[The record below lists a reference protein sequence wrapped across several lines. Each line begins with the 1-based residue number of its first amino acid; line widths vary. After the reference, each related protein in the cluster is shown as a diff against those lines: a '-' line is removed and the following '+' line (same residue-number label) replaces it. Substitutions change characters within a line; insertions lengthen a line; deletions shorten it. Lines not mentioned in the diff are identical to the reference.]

1 MVMIEEEMETEK
13 KIEDNMRSALKQ
25 ALERRQVERLSSN
38 FSYRMMGHIRLE
50 AEKQRKRKAKI
61 SWVALLTSVLALLGL
76 GIYFLFFY
84 VDINFADY
92 LPQTDVRSE
101 APLLKFYIYIAL
113 LVLILLGVDYWL
125 RKKYIWK

>member
-1 MVMIEEEMETEK
+1 METEK

-113 LVLILLGVDYWL
+113 LVLLLLGVDYWL

>member
-1 MVMIEEEMETEK
+1 METEK

-25 ALERRQVERLSSN
+25 ALERRQMERLSSN

-61 SWVALLTSVLALLGL
+61 SWVALLTSVFALLGL

-113 LVLILLGVDYWL
+113 LVLILLGIDYWL

>member
-1 MVMIEEEMETEK
+1 METEK

-25 ALERRQVERLSSN
+25 ALERRQMEVLSSN

-113 LVLILLGVDYWL
+113 LVLLLLGVDYWL

>member
-1 MVMIEEEMETEK
+1 METEK
-13 KIEDNMRSALKQ
+13 KIEDNMSSALKQ
-25 ALERRQVERLSSN
+25 ALERRQMERLSSN

-61 SWVALLTSVLALLGL
+61 SWMALLTSVFALLGL

>member
-1 MVMIEEEMETEK
+1 MEMETEK
-13 KIEDNMRSALKQ
+13 KIEDNMSSALKQ

-61 SWVALLTSVLALLGL
+61 SWVALLTSVFALLGL

-113 LVLILLGVDYWL
+113 LVLLLLGVDYWL

>member
-1 MVMIEEEMETEK
+1 MMTTTITTK
-13 KIEDNMRSALKQ
+13 K
-25 ALERRQVERLSSN
+25 
-38 FSYRMMGHIRLE
+38 
-50 AEKQRKRKAKI
+50 EKQRKRKARI

-84 VDINFADY
+84 VDINFTDY

>member
-1 MVMIEEEMETEK
+1 METEK

-50 AEKQRKRKAKI
+50 AKKQRKRKAKI

-113 LVLILLGVDYWL
+113 LVLLLLGVDYWL

>member
-1 MVMIEEEMETEK
+1 
-13 KIEDNMRSALKQ
+13 MRSALKQ

-113 LVLILLGVDYWL
+113 LVLLLLGVDYWL

>member
-1 MVMIEEEMETEK
+1 METEK

-25 ALERRQVERLSSN
+25 ALERRQMERLSSN

-50 AEKQRKRKAKI
+50 AEKQRKTKAKI
-61 SWVALLTSVLALLGL
+61 SWVALLTSVFALLGL

>member
-1 MVMIEEEMETEK
+1 MEMETEK

-25 ALERRQVERLSSN
+25 ALERRQMERLSSN

-61 SWVALLTSVLALLGL
+61 SWVALLTSVFALLGL

>member
-1 MVMIEEEMETEK
+1 METEK

-84 VDINFADY
+84 VDINFADS

-113 LVLILLGVDYWL
+113 LVLLLLGVDYWL

>member
-1 MVMIEEEMETEK
+1 METEK

-25 ALERRQVERLSSN
+25 ALERRQMERLSSN

-61 SWVALLTSVLALLGL
+61 SWVALLTSVFALLGL

-84 VDINFADY
+84 VNINFADY

-125 RKKYIWK
+125 RKKYIWKSKTNV

>member
-1 MVMIEEEMETEK
+1 METEK

-76 GIYFLFFY
+76 FIYFLRLLY
-84 VDINFADY
+84 DINFADY

>member
-1 MVMIEEEMETEK
+1 METEK

-25 ALERRQVERLSSN
+25 ALERRQMEVLSSN
-38 FSYRMMGHIRLE
+38 FSYRHIRRE
-50 AEKQRKRKAKI
+50 AEKQRKRKARI

-84 VDINFADY
+84 MDINFTDY
-92 LPQTDVRSE
+92 LPQTDVRSA

>member
-1 MVMIEEEMETEK
+1 METEK

-25 ALERRQVERLSSN
+25 ALERRQMEVLSSN
-38 FSYRMMGHIRLE
+38 FSYRMMGHIRWE
-50 AEKQRKRKAKI
+50 AEKQRKRKARI

-84 VDINFADY
+84 VDINFTDY

>member
-1 MVMIEEEMETEK
+1 METEK
-13 KIEDNMRSALKQ
+13 KIEDNMRSALQQ

>member
-1 MVMIEEEMETEK
+1 METEK

-84 VDINFADY
+84 MDINFADY

>member
-1 MVMIEEEMETEK
+1 METEK

-61 SWVALLTSVLALLGL
+61 SWVALLTSVLALQGL

>member
-1 MVMIEEEMETEK
+1 METEK

-25 ALERRQVERLSSN
+25 ALERRQMERLSSN

-61 SWVALLTSVLALLGL
+61 SWVALLTSVFALLGL

-101 APLLKFYIYIAL
+101 TPLLKFYIYIAL

>member
-1 MVMIEEEMETEK
+1 MIEEELETEK

-113 LVLILLGVDYWL
+113 LVLLLLGVDYWL

>member
-1 MVMIEEEMETEK
+1 METEK

-25 ALERRQVERLSSN
+25 ALERRQMEVLSSN
-38 FSYRMMGHIRLE
+38 FAYRMMGHIRRE
-50 AEKQRKRKAKI
+50 AEKQRKRKARI

-84 VDINFADY
+84 MDINFTDY
-92 LPQTDVRSE
+92 LPQTDVRSA

>member
-1 MVMIEEEMETEK
+1 METEK

-84 VDINFADY
+84 VDIN
-92 LPQTDVRSE
+92 LEKSGKVRE
-101 APLLKFYIYIAL
+101 KRPYTRLRRKEFY
-113 LVLILLGVDYWL
+113 V
-125 RKKYIWK
+125 

>member
-1 MVMIEEEMETEK
+1 METEK
-13 KIEDNMRSALKQ
+13 KIEDNIRSALKQ

-113 LVLILLGVDYWL
+113 LVLLLLGVDYWL